1 MTTPRAKAMLQAA
14 FGPPAYGVDEMAAE
28 LAGMNH
34 AKWLEARRLSAREG
48 GHDMLPRVKTKNG
61 KTFDIAVDW
70 SVLDPIWKG
79 QEMEGS
85 KAYITSLL
93 PVYQEMQRSN
103 AALMESAASQV
114 HEIWKRQNAWAKEDQ
129 PQLFV
134 DYTRLPDD
142 EKEKDRVVVRN
153 VFRIFE
159 TTS

>member
-1 MTTPRAKAMLQAA
+1 MATSRAKAMLQAA
-14 FGPPAYGVDEMAAE
+14 FGPPAYEVDEMAAA

-34 AKWLEARRLSAREG
+34 AKWLEARRLDARERG
-48 GHDMLPRVKTKNG
+48 RDMLPRVKTKNG
-61 KTFDIAVDW
+61 ETFDIAVEW
-70 SVLDPIWKG
+70 PFLHPIWKE
-79 QEMEGS
+79 QEMKGS

-93 PVYQEMQRSN
+93 PVYQEMQRSA

-114 HEIWKRQNAWAKEDQ
+114 HEIWKRQNAWAEKDQ

-134 DYTRLPDD
+134 DYAELPDE

-159 TTS
+159 TMS